1 MDFKKIGENYSDFT
15 SRKLI
20 TIFIKIFA
28 LINSWHLQ
36 SKELKSILP
45 QNGKKDLNFQVLSLI
60 RKHYSLPLSF
70 HLCLC
75 EWPKIYVSIKLAL
88 YFTMALTNVFQSF
101 NLFLVFVFTLFPA
114 VIVNVAPFSAYKTH
128 TTHNSLHYVKFA
140 CTIFYRKKLACSPLI
155 VLIYTSCE
163 SI

>member
-1 MDFKKIGENYSDFT
+1 MDFKKIGENHSDFT

-88 YFTMALTNVFQSF
+88 YSF

-114 VIVNVAPFSAYKTH
+114 VIVNVAPFSSYKTH
-128 TTHNSLHYVKFA
+128 TTCNSLHYLKFA
-140 CTIFYRKKLACSPLI
+140 CTIFIEKNSPVPCSLF
-155 VLIYTSCE
+155 
-163 SI
+163 